1 MEQIGRFA
9 PSPSGRMHLGNVFS
23 AMLAWLSIR
32 SCGGKL
38 VLRIED
44 LDPDRCRR
52 EYADQLKRDLEWL
65 GLTWDEEQTPQSLR
79 SEAYR
84 GMFSRLEEKNLV
96 YPCYCSRVELHAASA
111 PHASDGTLLYA
122 GTCRELTPAEIEEKR
137 KKRAPAT
144 RVRVPDEI
152 ISFTDGVFGAYS
164 ENLAEECGDFIIR
177 RSDGVFAYQLAVTVD
192 DGLSGVTEV
201 VRGSDLI
208 SSTPRQIWL
217 YRLFGFEP
225 PHFVHIPLLCD
236 VDGRRL
242 SKRDE
247 DLDLGLLRE
256 RFTPE
261 QVIGA
266 LAFAAHLTDRAEPAS
281 VRELVQDFDWSRI
294 PRHELCLPPMFR

>member
-122 GTCRELTPAEIEEKR
+122 GTCRNLTDAQ
-137 KKRAPAT
+137 RAAKTKTPCW
-144 RVRVPDEI
+144 RVAVPDEDV
-152 ISFTDGVFGAYS
+152 SFTDGLQGAYTQ
-164 ENLAEECGDFIIR
+164 NLARACGDFIVR
-177 RSDGVFAYQLAVTVD
+177 RADGVYAYQLAVVTD
-192 DGLSGVTEV
+192 DAQAGVTQV
-201 VRGSDLI
+201 VRGSDLL

-281 VRELVQDFDWSRI
+281 VRELVQDLDWSRI
-294 PRHELCLPPMFR
+294 PRHELYLPPMFR

>member
-1 MEQIGRFA
+1 MI
-9 PSPSGRMHLGNVFS
+9 SLSGAR
-23 AMLAWLSIR
+23 
-32 SCGGKL
+32 
-38 VLRIED
+38 
-44 LDPDRCRR
+44 
-52 EYADQLKRDLEWL
+52 
-65 GLTWDEEQTPQSLR
+65 
-79 SEAYR
+79 
-84 GMFSRLEEKNLV
+84 
-96 YPCYCSRVELHAASA
+96 
-111 PHASDGTLLYA
+111 
-122 GTCRELTPAEIEEKR
+122 
-137 KKRAPAT
+137 
-144 RVRVPDEI
+144 
-152 ISFTDGVFGAYS
+152 
-164 ENLAEECGDFIIR
+164 
-177 RSDGVFAYQLAVTVD
+177 DGVFAYQLAVTVD